1 VKITSFNRRGN
12 PAPRR
17 IAALVA
23 GLAVAGLALTACSS
37 GSGTASET
45 AAADGPKVALLTSVG
60 LKDSGLGRQTQEAG
74 DTIAEQFGADVD
86 VQGDIAADTWAEAY
100 RNYASRGYDL
110 IIVNDITGQAAALEV
125 GAEFPETDFV
135 VLGGY
140 DSLEPNVSAVSSDFR
155 GGGYLAGIVA
165 GAATETGKVAGIG
178 ADDSIAPIKD
188 LMEGFAEGVKSVNP
202 TATVDLS
209 YTGIPTGDPI
219 KATQQATAVLDG
231 GADVIFGVANGGQP
245 GLFQAAADAGAM
257 AIGYGVDENDLAPE
271 TVITSLVSDVPGSVV
286 RVMERYEAG
295 TLAPEVVVE
304 GYAEDAFQLA
314 DFRGLLTDEQIST
327 IEAAVA
333 AHTAG

>member
-1 VKITSFNRRGN
+1 MKIKKFARPSTT
-12 PAPRR
+12 APHRF
-17 IAALVA
+17 AV
-23 GLAVAGLALTACSS
+23 AVAGVALVGLALSACAS
-37 GSGTASET
+37 GSESSTSGTGE
-45 AAADGPKVALLTSVG
+45 DGAKVALLTSVG

-74 DTIAEQFGADVD
+74 DMIAEQFGADVD

-125 GAEFPETDFV
+125 GAEFPDTDFV

-140 DSLEPNVSAVSSDFR
+140 DSAEPNVSAVTNDFA
-155 GGGYLAGIVA
+155 GGGYLAGITA
-165 GAATETGKVAGIG
+165 GLATETDKVAGIG

-202 TATVDLS
+202 AATVELS

-219 KATQQATAVLDG
+219 KATQQAKAVLDG

-257 AIGYGVDENDLAPE
+257 AIGFGVDENDLAPE
-271 TVITSLVSDVPGSVV
+271 TVITSLVTDVPGSVV
-286 RVMERYEAG
+286 RVMERYENG

-314 DFRGLLTDEQIST
+314 DFRGLLSDEQVSA
-327 IEAAVA
+327 IEAAVTA
-333 AHTAG
+333 RTAG